1 MKLDEANRTLN
12 DFDAQKKKL
21 SVENGDL
28 LRQLEEADNQI
39 SQLNNLKASLTTQL
53 EDTKKMVDD
62 ESRVSWFIYA
72 YKSIY
77 FQFVKLFLNVFIY
90 GYMCIDR
97 LLHRGD

>member
-1 MKLDEANRTLN
+1 VKLDEANRTLN

-39 SQLNNLKASLTTQL
+39 SQLNNLKSSLTTQL

-62 ESRVSWFIYA
+62 ESRVSCGMFIY
-72 YKSIY
+72 INL
-77 FQFVKLFLNVFIY
+77 FVYL
-90 GYMCIDR
+90 
-97 LLHRGD
+97 